1 VDGDCAGR
9 LLAYMIDELGWF
21 ELGDFPAAGGGGGGG
36 GAGEDAGLDGEVQRA
51 VELLCASEGRL
62 TPPLVA
68 LVLDYAGRAQ
78 LCFRRFMAVED
89 AKGKDKEGAA
99 NAARARQAVMATVAA
114 SRVRIQGGVVVQPP
128 DEQQQQ
134 QQQEAKG
141 DAKGA

>member
-1 VDGDCAGR
+1 MFLCCVLQTVDGDCAGR

-21 ELGDFPAAGGGGGGG
+21 ELGDFAAASGGE
-36 GAGEDAGLDGEVQRA
+36 EDGLDGEVQRA

-68 LVLDYAGRAQ
+68 LLLDYAGRAQ
-78 LCFRRFMAVED
+78 LCFRRFMSGED
-89 AKGKDKEGAA
+89 AKDKEGAA
-99 NAARARQAVMATVAA
+99 SAARARQAVIATVAA

-128 DEQQQQ
+128 EEQQR
-134 QQQEAKG
+134 EAKG